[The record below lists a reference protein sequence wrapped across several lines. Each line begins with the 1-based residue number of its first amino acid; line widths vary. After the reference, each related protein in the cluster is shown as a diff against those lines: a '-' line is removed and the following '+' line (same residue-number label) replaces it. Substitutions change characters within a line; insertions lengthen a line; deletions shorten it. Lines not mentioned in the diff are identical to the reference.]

1 MSLMIGNS
9 VRDAVWKQDKALV
22 NTDRVRK
29 LRRKELQ
36 ELALET
42 PQDIAGFDRT
52 TNANFITESSLRM
65 VDGCIILQ
73 TVIMKKIL
81 NDSETGSQTDTI
93 EGFVSDPFLP
103 SANLTV
109 TSTFCGVLQKW
120 VPTQFAILFGKSEEH
135 YAIYFYTLLRN
146 MTFGNFQTFVD
157 NYMGMVCDFSDA
169 EKNGFERGLQQRFNV
184 SKGDYP
190 LEKFY
195 AF

>member
-52 TNANFITESSLRM
+52 TNANFISESSLRM

-93 EGFVSDPFLP
+93 E
-103 SANLTV
+103 
-109 TSTFCGVLQKW
+109 
-120 VPTQFAILFGKSEEH
+120 
-135 YAIYFYTLLRN
+135 
-146 MTFGNFQTFVD
+146 
-157 NYMGMVCDFSDA
+157 
-169 EKNGFERGLQQRFNV
+169 
-184 SKGDYP
+184 
-190 LEKFY
+190 
-195 AF
+195 